1 MMYRNSEGYS
11 DPTAGEAMGKVMR
24 EYRQNQRE
32 QWRRKT
38 EITGR
43 PKVYV
48 VSRYAG
54 EVSRNVE
61 NARKYCRFVAQQKRI
76 PIASHLIYP
85 QFMDDNDPAERE
97 LGTMFGLALLAQCDE
112 VWCFG
117 TTKSAGMTQELHE
130 ANRLKKRVRFFTAE
144 LEEIK

>member
-1 MMYRNSEGYS
+1 
-11 DPTAGEAMGKVMR
+11 MGKVMR

-38 EITGR
+38 EITSR

-85 QFMDDNDPAERE
+85 QFMNDNDPAERE
-97 LGTMFGLALLAQCDE
+97 MGTMFGLALLAQCDE

-130 ANRLKKRVRFFTAE
+130 ASRLKKRVRFFTAE

>member
-1 MMYRNSEGYS
+1 
-11 DPTAGEAMGKVMR
+11 MGKVMR

-38 EITGR
+38 EITSR

-85 QFMDDNDPAERE
+85 QFMNDSDPAERE

-130 ANRLKKRVRFFTAE
+130 ASRLKKRVRFFTAE

>member
-1 MMYRNSEGYS
+1 
-11 DPTAGEAMGKVMR
+11 MGKVMR

-38 EITGR
+38 EITSR

-85 QFMDDNDPAERE
+85 QFMNDNDPAERE

-130 ANRLKKRVRFFTAE
+130 ASRLKKRVRFFTAE

>member
-1 MMYRNSEGYS
+1 M
-11 DPTAGEAMGKVMR
+11 
-24 EYRQNQRE
+24 
-32 QWRRKT
+32 
-38 EITGR
+38 
-43 PKVYV
+43 

-85 QFMDDNDPAERE
+85 QFMNDSDPAERE

-130 ANRLKKRVRFFTAE
+130 ASRLKKRVRFFTAE

>member
-1 MMYRNSEGYS
+1 
-11 DPTAGEAMGKVMR
+11 MGKVMR
-24 EYRQNQRE
+24 EYRQTQRE

-38 EITGR
+38 EITSR

-85 QFMDDNDPAERE
+85 QFMNDNDPAERE

-130 ANRLKKRVRFFTAE
+130 ASRLKKRVRFFTAE

>member
-1 MMYRNSEGYS
+1 MYRNSEGYA
-11 DPTAGEAMGKVMR
+11 DPTAGAAMGKVMR

-38 EITGR
+38 EITSR

-54 EVSRNVE
+54 EVSINVE

-85 QFMDDNDPAERE
+85 QFMNDNDPAERE

-130 ANRLKKRVRFFTAE
+130 ASRLKKRVRFFTAE

>member
-1 MMYRNSEGYS
+1 
-11 DPTAGEAMGKVMR
+11 MGKVMR

-38 EITGR
+38 EITSR

-85 QFMDDNDPAERE
+85 QFMNDNDPAEGE

-130 ANRLKKRVRFFTAE
+130 ASRLKKRVRFFTAE
-144 LEEIK
+144 LDEIK

>member
-1 MMYRNSEGYS
+1 
-11 DPTAGEAMGKVMR
+11 MGKVMR

-38 EITGR
+38 EITSR

-85 QFMDDNDPAERE
+85 QFMNDNDPAERE

-117 TTKSAGMTQELHE
+117 TTKSAGMMQELHE
-130 ANRLKKRVRFFTAE
+130 ASRLKKRVRFFTAE

>member
-1 MMYRNSEGYS
+1 
-11 DPTAGEAMGKVMR
+11 MGKVMR

-38 EITGR
+38 EITSR

-54 EVSRNVE
+54 EVSGNVE

-85 QFMDDNDPAERE
+85 QFMNDSDPAERE

-130 ANRLKKRVRFFTAE
+130 ASRLKKRVRFFTAE